1 LGFWKGAIIGGIA
14 GAAYGIWTAPRAGTE
29 LRREWQD
36 QVERALFRLT
46 GMETWKPGYANPVTW
61 SATAANPADWESQIP
76 ADRSESPA
84 SAPSRSAA
92 PGPPL

>member
-46 GMETWKPGYANPVTW
+46 GMETWKPDY
-61 SATAANPADWESQIP
+61 ANPADWESQIP